1 MDQPLVE
8 RRAFSRF
15 GRTSISHLH
24 AVLRPGR
31 VVRLVNLSSGGALV
45 EGRRP
50 LPPGSRVYLHLSTD
64 DRSVGRAGHVLRCAV
79 ASLAGADG
87 VRYHGAV
94 QFDDEW
100 RSVWEELTQHGYGVP
115 DGQESRVAMSGHGI
129 PGGVASAVLREEG
142 GF

>member
-1 MDQPLVE
+1 VDQPLIE
-8 RRAFSRF
+8 RRAFNRF
-15 GRTSISHLH
+15 GRPSISHLH

-31 VVRLVNLSSGGALV
+31 VVWLVNLSSGGALV

-50 LPPGSRVYLHLSTD
+50 LRPGSRVYLHLSTE
-64 DRSVGRAGHVLRCAV
+64 DRCVGRAGHVLRCAV

-94 QFDDEW
+94 QFDDECQG
-100 RSVWEELTQHGYGVP
+100 VWEELTRDGYAVP
-115 DGQESRVAMSGHGI
+115 AGSESRASISGHVI
-129 PGGVASAVLREEG
+129 PTGVAGMALREEG